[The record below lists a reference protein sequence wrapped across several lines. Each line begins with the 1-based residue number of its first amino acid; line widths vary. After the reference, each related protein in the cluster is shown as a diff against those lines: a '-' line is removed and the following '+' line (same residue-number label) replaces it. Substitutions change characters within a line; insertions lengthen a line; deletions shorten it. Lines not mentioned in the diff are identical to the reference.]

1 MSARQTPGRRP
12 LVLRLGW
19 LLGIA
24 AVALAP
30 VLAAPPVSRREADS
44 FERKRLEIL
53 GYSQQPQPGA
63 RVTPFS
69 ETEVNSYIRFEL
81 GPQLPVGVEDPAV
94 DIVGDG
100 RVSGEAT
107 VDLDRVR
114 RAKSS
119 GRWFDPLNMLTGK
132 LRVTAAGVLRT
143 DAGKARFSLDEATVA
158 GVPVPQAVLQELV
171 TYYSRSSAY
180 PQGIGLDDPFPL
192 PARIREIDVRPDQA
206 IVIQR

>member
-1 MSARQTPGRRP
+1 VSACAAA
-12 LVLRLGW
+12 LV
-19 LLGIA
+19 IVP
-24 AVALAP
+24 AVASAP
-30 VLAAPPVSRREADS
+30 ASRREADS
-44 FERKRLEIL
+44 FERKRLEIVNYAL
-53 GYSQQPQPGA
+53 VPQRGA

-69 ETEVNSYIRFEL
+69 EAEVNAYLRYEL
-81 GPQLPVGVEDPAV
+81 APQLPVGVEQPLV

-114 RAKSS
+114 RERAS
-119 GRWFDPLNMLTGK
+119 GRWLDPLNILTGR
-132 LRVTAAGVLRT
+132 LRVTAAGVLST
-143 DAGKARFSLDEATVA
+143 AGGQARFSLEEATLA

-171 TYYSRSSAY
+171 TYYSRSSLY
-180 PQGIGLDDPFPL
+180 PKGISLDDPFPL